1 MDPYTLAKI
10 FVQGRSPLEYNGM
23 FYLYVS
29 TTPANITD
37 MHQQSLKVAVADS
50 PVGPFRFAQELLPPF
65 SIDAHAVVYK
75 KQLYL
80 FYSVNDESAARPG
93 TYIVVD
99 RMLSPYQTEGR
110 PVPVVRPT
118 LDEEIFCRD
127 RFQKGVHWHT
137 VEGAFYFRHGD
148 THFVT
153 YSGSAYG
160 QPTYFVGYSVAH
172 GDCDDL
178 RELEWHKYPDENTYQ
193 PLLASTR
200 EVDGPG
206 HNSIL
211 EKDGQ
216 LWIFYHGRDRDVHS
230 PQEDCR
236 CMRADRLMVNGDRL
250 WGDVRDALA

>member
-110 PVPVVRPT
+110 PVAVVRPT

-137 VEGAFYFRHGD
+137 VEGAFYFR
-148 THFVT
+148 
-153 YSGSAYG
+153 
-160 QPTYFVGYSVAH
+160 H

-250 WGDVRDALA
+250 WVDVRDALA